1 MCCSRKEIGGWG
13 GGGGGLVVEGL
24 QICIISK
31 NNASIKQLSRNKLGS
46 FPNPPNKALCQGG
59 L

>member
-1 MCCSRKEIGGWG
+1 MEEEVARGGWG
-13 GGGGGLVVEGL
+13 DGRG
-24 QICIISK
+24 QIRIISK
-31 NNASIKQLSRNKLGS
+31 NNASIKQLARNKLGS